1 MSDRKSSRRKKIER
15 SKDDGLEQIRAHKEQ
30 VASEAKHTVYPA
42 SSVSIHWE
50 VLHTKRK
57 VDPELKE
64 MVADFYYGIQKN
76 PGKQI
81 SELEKTVETYN
92 DIQLFQDYLLTAYVI
107 EEEKDK
113 AVTLAENL
121 KKRYPD
127 FIIGK
132 IAAVELALLKNDLNS
147 IPAILGDKYEPT
159 AIFPERAVFHIYE
172 ILHFQFAV
180 GRYFALKGDVK
191 KAEEYL
197 NQIKAS
203 DEDHIFIKKLQKVID
218 KNSGLKFY
226 QRVIK
231 KIKG

>member
-1 MSDRKSSRRKKIER
+1 MSDRKSSRRKKVER
-15 SKDDGLEQIRAHKEQ
+15 TKDDGLEQIRAHKEQ
-30 VASEAKHTVYPA
+30 AASEAKHTVYPA
-42 SSVSIHWE
+42 SSVSVHWE

-57 VDPELKE
+57 IDPELKE
-64 MVADFYYGIQKN
+64 LVSDFYYGIQKN

-81 SELEKTVETYN
+81 TELEKTVEVYN

-107 EEEKDK
+107 EEEKEK
-113 AVTLAENL
+113 AVNLAQNL
-121 KKRYPD
+121 SKRYSD

-132 IAAVELALLKNDLNS
+132 IAAVELALLKGDLNS
-147 IPAILGDKYEPT
+147 VPALLGNKYEPT
-159 AIFPERAVFHIYE
+159 EVFPERAVFHIYE
-172 ILHFQFAV
+172 ILHFQFLM

-197 NQIKAS
+197 NLIKAS